1 MTGHILKALSAREMA
16 LGPFSTNEQSSNQA
30 SHGNNWK
37 HWRLG
42 RDNNDVAWLLFDKHG
57 ASANVLSAEVLEELD
72 SIVGDLEN
80 NPPKALALRSIK
92 SSGFCMGAD
101 ISEFKELQSEEE
113 AVKKLSRA
121 HEVVDRFEALPFT
134 KIAVI
139 HGACLGGGLELALC
153 CDHRLAIAGAKLGFP
168 EVQLGLHPGLG
179 GTDRLTHL
187 IDPIEAMT
195 MMLTGKNTHD
205 SKAKKLGLVDD
216 VIQERHVE
224 AAIRA
229 AAQGDLKHNGN
240 GLRERLLS
248 TRPARQIQARQMRA
262 KTFSKAPPEHYPAPK
277 ALIDLWETHG
287 GHGKAMRKAELKSFA
302 QLLNTDASRNLV
314 RVFFLREKM
323 KGITRA
329 DVEPIRHVHVIGA
342 GEMGGDIAG
351 WCAFQGLKVTLFD
364 MEPKKIAQ
372 AVAKLS
378 KLCEKKHRS
387 RSETRDILD
396 NMIPD
401 FQNHGVSQADLVI
414 EAVPEKKDIKHKVY
428 SEAEP
433 KLKENAIL
441 ATNTS
446 SIPLESLQE
455 GLQNPERLVGL
466 HFFNPVA
473 SMPLVEVVTHD
484 AISETTYNRA
494 RAFVGQINRL
504 PAPVATAPGFLVN
517 RALTPYLV
525 EAITMLD
532 EGIQAET
539 IDKLAEDFG
548 MPMGPIELADQ
559 VGLDICISVS
569 DMLRE
574 RLDTNMPDS
583 PKWLTDLVEEGKLGK
598 KSGEGLYQWK
608 DGKAVKKDETTSAP
622 DDALDRLLL
631 PMLNACMACIREKV
645 VADEDMADGAMVF
658 GTGFAPFRGGP
669 MKYAH
674 DRGFDNIRQ
683 QLASL
688 ADRYGQRFQP
698 DAGWPVRP

>member
-1 MTGHILKALSAREMA
+1 
-16 LGPFSTNEQSSNQA
+16 
-30 SHGNNWK
+30 
-37 HWRLG
+37 
-42 RDNNDVAWLLFDKHG
+42 
-57 ASANVLSAEVLEELD
+57 
-72 SIVGDLEN
+72 
-80 NPPKALALRSIK
+80 
-92 SSGFCMGAD
+92 
-101 ISEFKELQSEEE
+101 
-113 AVKKLSRA
+113 
-121 HEVVDRFEALPFT
+121 
-134 KIAVI
+134 
-139 HGACLGGGLELALC
+139 
-153 CDHRLAIAGAKLGFP
+153 
-168 EVQLGLHPGLG
+168 
-179 GTDRLTHL
+179 
-187 IDPIEAMT
+187 
-195 MMLTGKNTHD
+195 
-205 SKAKKLGLVDD
+205 
-216 VIQERHVE
+216 
-224 AAIRA
+224 
-229 AAQGDLKHNGN
+229 
-240 GLRERLLS
+240 
-248 TRPARQIQARQMRA
+248 
-262 KTFSKAPPEHYPAPK
+262 
-277 ALIDLWETHG
+277 

-329 DVEPIRHVHVIGA
+329 DVEPIHHVHVIGA

-364 MEPKKIAQ
+364 MEPEKIAQ

-428 SEAEP
+428 AEAEP

-455 GLQNPERLVGL
+455 GLKNPERLVGL

-494 RAFVGQINRL
+494 RAFVGQTNRL

-683 QLASL
+683 QLVSL